1 MKALTNTVLFWLSAL
16 LIVSCASPSPKETT
30 EQLNTKSAKVYTH
43 PAWAKNATIYEVN
56 VRQYT
61 EEGTFAA
68 FEKEMPRL
76 KAMGVDILWIM
87 PIHPIGEINR
97 KGSLGSYYAV
107 KDYQKVNPEFGTI
120 DDFKK
125 LVSTAHELGMYVILD
140 WVANHTSWDN
150 WLVQSH
156 PDWYT
161 RDSLGIIVPPVADWS
176 DVADL
181 NYEVSELR
189 EYMAQSLEFWVKEAN
204 IDGYRCDVAGMVPID
219 FWETV
224 RTRLDS
230 IKPVFM
236 LAEWESN
243 EAMSAFD
250 MVYGWEFHH
259 IMNQIAQGKKDIAAL
274 DTYFAKVDSLYDAD
288 DYFMNF
294 TSNHDEN
301 SWNGTEFE
309 RMGSAAQTMAVLAAT
324 VPGMPLIYS
333 GQEAKLEKRLSFFEK
348 DPIDWKNDELED
360 FYKKL
365 LTLKHDNK
373 ALWNGA
379 SGGSF
384 EKVATGNP
392 SVYSFNRVKD
402 TDQVVVILN
411 FSAKEQTVSLQNEKI
426 VGNFASLF
434 TQENVTLTSESPIKM
449 EPWGYLVLTKSK

>member
-1 MKALTNTVLFWLSAL
+1 MKTFSQILFLTMSAL
-16 LIVSCASPSPKETT
+16 LIVSCAPPAPKASS
-30 EQLNTKSAKVYTH
+30 EQIVSKNSKLYTHQDWVKSAS
-43 PAWAKNATIYEVN
+43 IYEVN
-56 VRQYT
+56 IRQYT
-61 EEGTFAA
+61 QEGTFTA
-68 FEKEMPRL
+68 FEKHLPRL
-76 KAMGVDILWIM
+76 KEMGVDILWIM
-87 PIHPIGEINR
+87 PINPIGEINR
-97 KGSLGSYYAV
+97 KGTLGSYYAV

-120 DDFKK
+120 DDLKQM
-125 LVSTAHELGMYVILD
+125 VSTAHDLGMYVIID

-150 WLVQSH
+150 WMIQSH

-161 RDSLGIIVPPVADWS
+161 RDSLEIIIAPVADWT

-181 NYEVSELR
+181 NYDVPELR

-219 FWETV
+219 FWDNV

-250 MVYGWEFHH
+250 MVYGWEMHH
-259 IMNQIAQGKKDIAAL
+259 IMNQIAQGKKNTGAL
-274 DTYFAKVDSLYDAD
+274 DTYFAKIDSLYKVD
-288 DYFMNF
+288 DYFMYF

-309 RMGSAAQTMAVLAAT
+309 RMGSGAQTMAVLAAT
-324 VPGMPLIYS
+324 IPGMPLIYS

-348 DPIDWKNDELED
+348 DTIDWKNYEYQD

-373 ALWNGA
+373 ALWNGN
-379 SGGSF
+379 SGGSI
-384 EKVATGNP
+384 ERIAT
-392 SVYSFNRVKD
+392 SDSSIYSFSRSKD
-402 TDQVVVILN
+402 EDQVVVILN
-411 FSAKEQTVSLQNEKI
+411 LSAIEKNVSLQNEKI
-426 VGNFASLF
+426 EGNYTSLF
-434 TQENVTLTSESPIKM
+434 TQANVAVGNGSTIKL
-449 EPWGYLVLTKSK
+449 EPWGYLVLTPIK